1 MTTLITRLFLAL
13 SSHSGYSDFVKLS
26 EKKRIALVLSG
37 GGVKA
42 AAFHIG
48 VCLALREKGFKFGGG
63 TDPKDALE
71 FEGKELTIRVY
82 VGSSAGS
89 VVATFLANGHTLDAI
104 IDAFTR
110 GAGLSALTRAK
121 KSDNP
126 YLKPIGYRDIFAL
139 NFGAGHPA
147 RLLPRIFRRK
157 VTTGGG
163 LEASVKEMFKINGI
177 FSTSNM
183 EKYMRTNVCPGNDFK
198 KLGAELYIVATQLN
212 HSRKVVFG
220 PYPETLKTR
229 EIQYVD
235 YAKISEAVAASAALP
250 PFFAPY
256 GIRNQKGREIFYFD
270 GEIRD
275 TLSTHVAADQ
285 GCDLVIASY
294 SIQPYHYVEEM
305 GSLHEYGMPLI
316 FNQALYQV
324 VQRKIETH
332 IKHQHDVRAMIK
344 AMQGY
349 MREKE
354 IGEEHIAKL
363 TDILV
368 ERTQF
373 NPAVDY
379 IYIHP
384 QPQDFEFFFYD
395 HFSLNPKVLGNIV
408 KTGFKSTMNTLRA
421 YNI

>member
-1 MTTLITRLFLAL
+1 M
-13 SSHSGYSDFVKLS
+13 KLS
-26 EKKRIALVLSG
+26 DKKRIALVLSG

-48 VCLALREKGFKFGGG
+48 VCLALREKGFRFAGGS
-63 TDPKDALE
+63 DPKDALE

-121 KSDNP
+121 KTENP

-139 NFGAGHPA
+139 NFRAGTPS

-157 VTTGGG
+157 VAVGGG
-163 LEASVKEMFKINGI
+163 LEASLKEAFKINGI
-177 FSTSNM
+177 FSTRNL

-229 EIQYVD
+229 EIQFVD
-235 YAKISEAVAASAALP
+235 YAKISESVAASAALP

-256 GIRNQKGREIFYFD
+256 GIRNQKGREIHYFD

-349 MREKE
+349 MKEKE

-363 TDILV
+363 TEILV

-384 QPQDFEFFFYD
+384 APQDYEFFFYD

>member
-1 MTTLITRLFLAL
+1 M
-13 SSHSGYSDFVKLS
+13 KLS

-48 VCLALREKGFKFGGG
+48 VCLALREKGFKFAGG
-63 TDPKDALE
+63 TNAKDRLE
-71 FEGKELTIRVY
+71 FEGRSLTIQLY

-89 VVATFLANGHTLDAI
+89 VVATFLASGHSLDAV

-110 GAGLSALTRAK
+110 GAGLQSLTRP

-139 NFGAGHPA
+139 NVNAGSPA
-147 RLLPRIFRRK
+147 RLLPRLFRKRLN
-157 VTTGGG
+157 VTGGM
-163 LEASVKEMFKINGI
+163 EALVKEAFKINGV
-177 FSTSNM
+177 FSTRNI
-183 EKYMRTNVCPGNDFK
+183 EKYIRKNVCPENDFK

-220 PYPETLKTR
+220 PYDGTEKLR
-229 EIQYVD
+229 EIKTAD
-235 YAKISEAVAASAALP
+235 YAKVSEAVAASAALP

-256 GIRNQKGREIFYFD
+256 GITDPKGREIFYFD

-285 GCDLVIASY
+285 GADLVIASY
-294 SIQPYHYVEEM
+294 SIQPYHYTPEM

-324 VQRKIETH
+324 VQKKIETH

-344 AMQGY
+344 AVQGY

-354 IGEEHIAKL
+354 IAEEHIAKL
-363 TDILV
+363 TEILV
-368 ERTQF
+368 QRTHF

-384 QPQDFEFFFYD
+384 SPQDYEFFFYD
-395 HFSLNPKVLGNIV
+395 HFSLNAKVLSGIV
-408 KTGFKSTMNTLRA
+408 RTGFKSAMNTLRP

>member
-1 MTTLITRLFLAL
+1 
-13 SSHSGYSDFVKLS
+13 VKLS
-26 EKKRIALVLSG
+26 DKKKVALVLSG

-48 VCLALREKGFKFGGG
+48 VCLALREKGFKFAGG
-63 TDPKDALE
+63 TDPKERLD
-71 FEGKELTIRVY
+71 FEGKSLVIRLY

-89 VVATFLANGHTLDAI
+89 VVAAFLAAGHSLDSI

-110 GAGLSALTRAK
+110 GAGLSSLTRS
-121 KSDNP
+121 KSSNP
-126 YLKPIGYRDIFAL
+126 NLKPIGYRDIFAL
-139 NFGAGHPA
+139 NFGSGTAA
-147 RLLPRIFRRK
+147 RLLPKMFRRRLS
-157 VTTGGG
+157 VSGG
-163 LEASVKEMFKINGI
+163 LEASLKEAFKINGV
-177 FSTSNM
+177 FSTKNI
-183 EKYMRTNVCPGNDFK
+183 EKYIRTNVVPENDFK

-212 HSRKVVFG
+212 HSRKAVFG
-220 PYPETLKTR
+220 PYEESLKTR
-229 EIQYVD
+229 EIQFVD
-235 YAKISEAVAASAALP
+235 YAKVSEAVAASAALP

-256 GIRNQKGREIFYFD
+256 GIRDVKGREIYYFD

-285 GCDLVIASY
+285 GADLVIASY
-294 SIQPYHYVEEM
+294 SIQPYHYNEEM

-332 IKHQHDVRAMIK
+332 IKHQHDVRGMIK
-344 AMQGY
+344 AVQGY

-354 IGEEHIAKL
+354 FAEEHIEKL
-363 TDILV
+363 TEILV
-368 ERTQF
+368 QRTHF
-373 NPAVDY
+373 NPDVDY

-384 QPQDFEFFFYD
+384 PPQDHEFFFYD
-395 HFSLNPKVLGNIV
+395 HFSLNPKVLGGIV
-408 KTGFKSTMNTLRA
+408 RTGFKSAMNTLRG